1 MTRIHVKPAEGRAA
15 PDPDNGYKLLPVEGG
30 FVPDNAYWQRRL
42 KDQDVIKVEAPEDPA
57 PVVVA
62 GKATRGA
69 KANELQ

>member
-1 MTRIHVKPAEGRAA
+1 VTRIHVKPAEGRAA

-42 KDQDVIKVEAPEDPA
+42 KDQDVIKVEAPEAPA

-62 GKATRGA
+62 AKAMRGA